1 MEFFSFQNGLTL
13 RYGARLYDFVREL
26 DGEKVQ
32 FQDQITMHTKTLTMT
47 QCVKDVQ
54 NGRASVVSGQSTQT
68 INQNCLPSAK
78 LQDLPPKHRAVLE
91 RRMAYVT
98 YIRKQSIRR
107 GEVKRIAAAI
117 PNVAKLIDDPKPPSA
132 DALMRWLRKFEKANL
147 NPLALVSGN
156 LSRRR
161 EKTTQDI
168 VDQLIKDV
176 LRRHYYK
183 LTRPSLVSSWE
194 LVKYEQQR
202 LIEQGK
208 LPADTGLIS
217 RSTVWRRAQ
226 ECEPYFRDKSRFGE
240 IYARAKY
247 RTSFGG
253 KHFERPYQ
261 RLECDHTPLDW
272 VVVCDRTG
280 MPLGRPTLT
289 IIVDRYSSYIVG
301 FYISFSGTGL
311 TAVFNTLKVTIQP
324 KGGFC
329 QNADYLTHP
338 WHGQGIPET
347 LALDNGLEFHSPQF
361 QTAAWSLAMDIE
373 YCRVRTPWLKPSVE
387 RAFAELGHLPAITGR
402 IHKPIDNVFNI
413 DPRKN
418 ASMPFSLF
426 CQGIL
431 KWIVDIHPLQIN
443 ERKLARPL
451 DLFVEG
457 MDLCPP
463 AMFMQ
468 DTSTLDMLAAMSAT
482 RTVSQSGIEMLGLTY
497 SSPELLYL
505 KKAIGPKFKT
515 QVKWDP
521 DDMGHVYLQNPKSL
535 EWLTVPCTNQPYST
549 GLSWVQHKLIRQQ
562 ARSHLKR
569 IGAQTQLERAKQEL
583 IDMWAPAAAGSR
595 NRLNQKV
602 AAKFQGLASNKVLLP
617 ETSTSEAT
625 PAKLLVESC
634 EAVPQADIPDFE
646 TYFSF

>member
-1 MEFFSFQNGLTL
+1 MEFFSFQVGLTL
-13 RYGARLYDFVREL
+13 RYGTRLYDFVREL
-26 DGEKVQ
+26 DTGKVQ
-32 FQDQITMHTKTLTMT
+32 FQDQITMRPKTLTISE
-47 QCVKDVQ
+47 CVKDVQ
-54 NGRASVVSGQSTQT
+54 NGRASVVSGQT
-68 INQNCLPSAK
+68 IESMGHKCLPSAK
-78 LQDLPPKHRAVLE
+78 LQDLPAIHLATLE
-91 RRMAYVT
+91 RRMAYVSHM
-98 YIRKQSIRR
+98 RKSNIKR
-107 GEVKRIAAAI
+107 GERRRIAACI
-117 PNVAKLIDDPKPPSA
+117 PNIAKRINDSDPPGVNTV
-132 DALMRWLRKFEKANL
+132 MRWMREFEQANL
-147 NPLALVSGN
+147 NPLALVSRN
-156 LSRRR
+156 LLRRR
-161 EKTTQDI
+161 KRPTKDI

-176 LRRHYYK
+176 LNRYYFK
-183 LTRPSLVSSWE
+183 TNRPSLVSTWE
-194 LVKYEQQR
+194 LVKYEQR
-202 LIEQGK
+202 KLIDRGH
-208 LPADTGLIS
+208 LPEDTPLVS

-226 ECEPYFRDKSRFGE
+226 ESEPYFRDKSRYGE
-240 IYARAKY
+240 TYARAKY

-253 KHFERPYQ
+253 KNFERPYQ

-301 FYISFSGTGL
+301 FYVSFSGTGL

-324 KGGFC
+324 KGEFY
-329 QNADYLTHP
+329 QNADYLNHP
-338 WHGQGIPET
+338 WHGQGIPEI

-387 RAFAELGHLPAITGR
+387 RAFAELGYLPSITGR
-402 IHKPIDNVFNI
+402 IFKPIDNVFNI

-451 DLFVEG
+451 DLFVDG

-463 AMFMQ
+463 ASFMQ
-468 DTSTLDMLAAMSAT
+468 DTSTLDMLAAMSVT
-482 RTVSQSGIEMLGLTY
+482 RTVSQAGIEMMGLSY
-497 SSPELLYL
+497 SSPELLYV

-515 QVKWDP
+515 LVKWDP
-521 DDMGHVYLQNPKSL
+521 DDIGHVFLQNPKSL
-535 EWLTVPCTNQPYST
+535 EWLTVPCTNLPYAS
-549 GLSWVQHKLIRQQ
+549 GLSWMQHKMIRSRLRQNLSNID
-562 ARSHLKR
+562 AR
-569 IGAQTQLERAKQEL
+569 GQLERAKQEL

-595 NRLNQKV
+595 NRLDLKS

-617 ETSTSEAT
+617 EPTAT
-625 PAKLLVESC
+625 PTIAPKLLVNSEQIQPS
-634 EAVPQADIPDFE
+634 DIPDFE
-646 TYFSF
+646 TYFNF